1 MFSLAIVNY
10 LHSQMEKKIRFG
22 KISLFSH
29 SALEH
34 LNQQKTS
41 LSTDLVIL
49 CIIVFYFGIMYGKL
63 DWLCCGKKSLQV
75 GHKYCHSIKSFT
87 LLVM

>member
-10 LHSQMEKKIRFG
+10 LHSQMEKIIRFC

-49 CIIVFYFGIMYGKL
+49 YIIVFYYRKTYGKL
-63 DWLCCGKKSLQV
+63 DWLCCGKKKFA
-75 GHKYCHSIKSFT
+75 GRT
-87 LLVM
+87 

>member
-10 LHSQMEKKIRFG
+10 LHSQMEKKIRFC

-34 LNQQKTS
+34 LNQQKNIS
-41 LSTDLVIL
+41 FDRS
-49 CIIVFYFGIMYGKL
+49 GNIMY
-63 DWLCCGKKSLQV
+63 
-75 GHKYCHSIKSFT
+75 YCV
-87 LLVM
+87 LLWNHVRQA